1 MQHERLGHLL
11 PIVPLAHLR
20 QNHEA
25 LLALLDEAVER
36 VMAERVVLHSLTN
49 PTHFHQQGRVT
60 DSALQQNL
68 DQLAQEGL
76 YLVEGLFA
84 ISAAD
89 TQSVD
94 DSQCLIF

>member
-11 PIVPLAHLR
+11 PIVPLPHLR

-25 LLALLDEAVER
+25 LLALLDETVKR
-36 VMAERVVLHSLTN
+36 VVAERIVLHPLTN
-49 PTHFHQQGRVT
+49 PTHLHQQGWVA

-76 YLVEGLFA
+76 YLVEGLIA

-94 DSQCLIF
+94 DGQCLIL